1 MTARAVDRTDSS
13 PCGFMHCPFVAAL
26 LTLGTG
32 LTPLA
37 SAQLPVDSLRLTAG
51 FGVDTVASPEHE
63 IFLLWRHYL
72 TEASDSVRATLWS
85 AQERSAGRLFDL
97 VGPYVYQG
105 FSHFTVVQLS
115 RAVGLT
121 NTFVIRTLV
130 TSVDGSTLDARPLA
144 LYRVY
149 ATLENGRWV
158 IANALPR
165 TTRLWR
171 RETLGR
177 VTFVFPPAHQFR
189 QGHARATAAFV
200 DSLAKAF
207 GLPSPAPITYYFTD
221 DLSETLRAV
230 GLEFFPIGSDTVGG
244 RSNVVMRQVYVGSSA
259 NGESYRQELAHIV
272 LASEVTHHTA
282 GLVAEGLMTWTGGS
296 AGLDYARL
304 LPGLARYLADHPDLT
319 LQSIMR
325 NPPPRVGS
333 LDVGYDGLAV
343 LCNMVFTH
351 SGLRG
356 LRAFLSAGTDPS
368 TVLAAAA
375 QSLGVPSSALDA
387 LWRKQIGVP

>member
-1 MTARAVDRTDSS
+1 MRYTL
-13 PCGFMHCPFVAAL
+13 AATL

-32 LTPLA
+32 LGASA
-37 SAQLPVDSLRLTAG
+37 SAQLPVDSLHLAAG
-51 FGVDTVASPEHE
+51 FGVDTVTSPEHQ
-63 IFLLWRHYL
+63 IFALWRHYL

-85 AQERSAGRLFDL
+85 AQERSEGPLFDL
-97 VGPYVYQG
+97 VRPYVYQG

-115 RAVGLT
+115 RAVGLA

-130 TSVDGSTLDARPLA
+130 TAVDSSTLDARPLA

-149 ATLENGRWV
+149 ATLEDGRWV
-158 IANALPR
+158 LANALPR
-165 TTRLWR
+165 ATRLWR

-177 VTFVFPPAHQFR
+177 VTFVYPPAHQFR
-189 QGHARATAAFV
+189 LDRARATAAFV

-207 GLPSPAPITYYFTD
+207 GLPRPGPITYFFTD
-221 DLSETLRAV
+221 DLGETLWAV

-244 RSNVVMRQVYVGSSA
+244 RSNVIMRHVYVGSSA
-259 NGESYRQELAHIV
+259 NGEGYRHELAHIV
-272 LASEVTHHTA
+272 LAPEVTRHTS
-282 GLVAEGLMTWTGGS
+282 GLLAEGLMTWMGGS
-296 AGLDYARL
+296 AGLGYAQL
-304 LPGLARYLADHPDLT
+304 LPGLAQYLSDHPDLT
-319 LQSIMR
+319 LQGIME

-343 LCNMVFTH
+343 LCDMVFRH

-356 LRAFLSAGTDPS
+356 LRAVLSAGTDPS

-375 QSLGVPSSALDA
+375 RSLGVPSSALDS
-387 LWRKQIGVP
+387 LWRREIGVP